1 MCGIAGKAYFKNTKK
16 VITPQELKLM
26 SDAIAHRG
34 PDDKGIFI
42 SKDKRV
48 GLANLRLAIIDL
60 SKKGH
65 QPMSYLGR
73 YTITFNGEIYNFQDE
88 KQKLIDLGYK
98 FASGSDTEVILALYS
113 KYGKKCLDRLRGMFA
128 LAIYDQVDNT
138 IFLARD
144 RIGKKPLKYLLDDS
158 GIIFASE
165 LKAILTQSG
174 VKRVLDYQA
183 IHLYLTYGYTP
194 APLTGFT
201 GIKKLEP
208 GTYMFINLKNKS
220 VEKKRYWEPRFDQKL
235 YLSETE
241 WCKRI
246 LDTLEESTRLRM
258 IADVPIGA
266 FLSGGVDSSGVV
278 AAMAALSAKPVK
290 TFTIAFSDKAF
301 NEAPFAANIAKIYK
315 TDHHVLTAK
324 PASVEILPF
333 LAQQYEEPFA
343 DASSVITYMVSQMTR
358 KYVTVALN
366 GDGGD
371 ENFAGY
377 PNRYMR
383 LRRDV
388 DYDFWI
394 QNIRP
399 AAAKLLKVIP
409 KARNFFE
416 KASLPLYQRFASYNR
431 IFGPEELITYTRGKI
446 RELAKSENSYEIVN
460 ECFKNFAGKDLKDA
474 GLKFDLLYFLPD
486 QLLTKVDIASMAVSL
501 EARSPLLD
509 HKMIELAGS
518 IPFGLKVKNGISKY
532 IQKKAFEKIV
542 PKENLYRP
550 KVGFGI
556 PLNKWFSGTLNS
568 YAKRI
573 LLSPGAQVKEMFD
586 MEYVRKL
593 VEDNNKQ
600 EDFGPRLWSLM
611 CLELWLKSYFPN
623 NV

>member
-1 MCGIAGKAYFKNTKK
+1 MCGIAGKAYFKNVKK
-16 VITPQELKLM
+16 AVTPQELKLM
-26 SDAIAHRG
+26 SVAIAHRG
-34 PDDKGIFI
+34 PDDEGIFI
-42 SKDKRV
+42 SKDKRL
-48 GLANLRLAIIDL
+48 GLASRRLAIIDL
-60 SKKGH
+60 SQKGH

-73 YTITFNGEIYNFQDE
+73 YTITFNGEVYNFQE
-88 KQKLIDLGYK
+88 VRQKLAGLGYK

-113 KYGKKCLDRLRGMFA
+113 KYGKRCLDHLRGMFA
-128 LAIYDQVDNT
+128 FAIYDQVEGT
-138 IFLARD
+138 LFLARD
-144 RIGKKPLKYLLDDS
+144 RIGKKPLKYLLNDS

-174 VKRVLDYQA
+174 VKRELDYHA

-194 APLTGFT
+194 APLTGFMD
-201 GIKKLEP
+201 IKKLEP
-208 GTYMFINLKNKS
+208 GTFMLINLGSKS
-220 VEKKRYWEPRFDQKL
+220 VEKKKYWEPRFDHKL
-235 YLSETE
+235 NLSETE

-246 LDTLEESTRLRM
+246 LDTLYESTKLRM
-258 IADVPIGA
+258 IADVPVGA

-278 AAMAALSAKPVK
+278 AAMAALSNKPVK
-290 TFTIAFSDKAF
+290 TFTIAFSDKEF
-301 NEAPFAANIAKIYK
+301 NEAPFAENIAKKYK
-315 TDHHVLTAK
+315 TDHHVLTVK
-324 PASVEILPF
+324 PASAEILPY
-333 LAQQYEEPFA
+333 LAHQYEEPFS
-343 DASSVITYMVSQMTR
+343 DASSVVTYMVSQMTR

-371 ENFAGY
+371 ENFTGY

-388 DYDFWI
+388 DYDSWI

-399 AAAKLLKVIP
+399 AAAKLLSGIP
-409 KARNFFE
+409 KAKNFFE

-431 IFGPEELITYTRGKI
+431 IFDPK
-446 RELAKSENSYEIVN
+446 ELAIHTKGKVKELATSENSYEIVN
-460 ECFKNFAGKDLKDA
+460 ECFKNFEGHDLKDA

-518 IPFGLKVKNGISKY
+518 IPFNLKVKNGVSKY
-532 IQKKAFEKIV
+532 IQKKAFESIV
-542 PKENLYRP
+542 PKENLYRK

-573 LLSPGAQVKEMFD
+573 LLSPDAQIKEMFD
-586 MEYVRKL
+586 MEYVREII
-593 VEDNNKQ
+593 EDNNKTQ
-600 EDFGPRLWSLM
+600 DFGPRLWSLM
-611 CLELWLKSYFPN
+611 CLELWLQNYFS
-623 NV
+623 